1 MLRAKF
7 QQGPKDMQR
16 MPPTTEHVAR
26 NSLDET
32 FFWIPADEKERQA
45 VRAHD
50 SPRTLHGRSSTTR
63 FRARRFADRKHRPLI
78 RIGSL

>member
-1 MLRAKF
+1 MKSIQAY
-7 QQGPKDMQR
+7 KDMHR
-16 MPPTTEHVAR
+16 VPPNTEPLSR
-26 NSLDET
+26 DFLEET

-50 SPRTLHGRSSTTR
+50 SPRTLYGRSSTTR
-63 FRARRFADRKHRPLI
+63 FRARRFADCKHRPLI